1 MRRKIKITSRAD
13 SNTTRQAAS
22 PEKAKGPRPAET
34 VGDDNPLLWMFRRKD
49 KTGESMIGPAAFAAG
64 ERLRAD
70 LTFAGM
76 LPRVTMDWS
85 GQTRVDRSGEGGRL
99 NPTEAAMAARQ
110 RVDLALRAVG
120 PEFSGLLFDL
130 CGFCK
135 GLETIERDRG
145 WPARSGKVVVK
156 LALDSLARHYGF
168 GDVAT
173 GRKQG
178 RMQVWASPDSR
189 PSMNVQINPLS
200 RAS

>member
-1 MRRKIKITSRAD
+1 MRHASKISVKASRNPGGQKE
-13 SNTTRQAAS
+13 SS
-22 PEKAKGPRPAET
+22 ET
-34 VGDDNPLLWMFRRKD
+34 VALGRPTETTGDDNPLLWMFRRKD
-49 KTGESMIGPAAFAAG
+49 KTGEGMIGAAAFAAG

-76 LPRVTMDWS
+76 LPKVTMDWS

-110 RVDLALRAVG
+110 RVDQALRAVG

-135 GLETIERDRG
+135 GLEAIERDRG

-156 LALDSLARHYGF
+156 LALASLARHYGF
-168 GDVAT
+168 DDVAM

-178 RMQVWASPDSR
+178 RMQVWAAPDAR
-189 PSMNVQINPLS
+189 PAMNTQIRPLS

>member
-1 MRRKIKITSRAD
+1 MRHASKVSIKASR
-13 SNTTRQAAS
+13 SPGGQREAS
-22 PEKAKGPRPAET
+22 PNAVHPRPSET
-34 VGDDNPLLWMFRRKD
+34 AGDDNPLLWMFRRKD
-49 KTGESMIGPAAFAAG
+49 KTGEGMIGPAAFAAG

-85 GQTRVDRSGEGGRL
+85 GQTRVDRSDQGGRL
-99 NPTEAAMAARQ
+99 NPAEAAMAARQ
-110 RVDLALRAVG
+110 RVDQALRAVG

-135 GLETIERDRG
+135 GLEAIERDRG

-156 LALDSLARHYGF
+156 LALASLARHYGF
-168 GDVAT
+168 DDLAT
-173 GRKQG
+173 GRRQG
-178 RMQVWASPDSR
+178 RMQVWAAPDAR
-189 PSMNVQINPLS
+189 PGMRGQISPLS